1 MTMKPTRIK
10 PEINIDA
17 PATSIDEYFIAS
29 LVRKMTPP
37 AKPKAESIASTSP
50 NPITIADND
59 DDFATVD
66 DVTVV
71 LVSVLSGTVKGIS
84 LATAK
89 KKPTRAIPIP
99 IK

>member
-1 MTMKPTRIK
+1 MKPTRIK
-10 PEINIDA
+10 PEVNIDA

-50 NPITIADND
+50 KPITIADND
-59 DDFATVD
+59 DGFATPD
-66 DVTVV
+66 DATVM
-71 LVSVLSGTVKGIS
+71 LASVLSGTAKVVS

-89 KKPTRAIPIP
+89 KKPTSAIPIP